1 MSQSDVHVASPVAS
15 HTCAE
20 IILFSKFKFVSMSL
34 KKSNDEIFAGLGNPA
49 KRALANAGVDSLKK
63 LSSFTEKEVLKWH
76 GLGPSSIPVLK
87 KLLEEKGLSFKA

>member
-1 MSQSDVHVASPVAS
+1 MSS
-15 HTCAE
+15 
-20 IILFSKFKFVSMSL
+20 
-34 KKSNDEIFAGLGNPA
+34 KKSNDEIFAGLVNPA

-87 KLLEEKGLSFKA
+87 KILEEKGLSFKA